1 MQQNPSQHVAATYG
15 GLVDVCAA
23 HGIGRTIAF
32 ELARTGLL
40 DHFKIGRRR
49 MVYIDSVRTL
59 PERLAAR
66 DAVGRSANA

>member
-1 MQQNPSQHVAATYG
+1 MSTNPQQIPATYG
-15 GLVDVCAA
+15 GLVEICAA
-23 HGIGRTIAF
+23 YGIGRTVAF

-49 MVYIDSVRTL
+49 MVYVDSVRTL

-66 DAVGRSANA
+66 DAARVSANP